1 MPTVFNS
8 NNTASFPR
16 KREEGETEESRSW
29 PGPSS
34 SFVKFIDSLFQGN
47 DEQHL
52 SQKSQRGVTLIELVI
67 FISIVSVAL
76 VSVLGIY
83 LTSSRYS
90 ADPMIRIRTIEL
102 GQSFL
107 EEVLLKSYDD
117 NTPNGGGCVTYA
129 ADSRCVSTAAAN
141 PGLQAEGGENRTT
154 FDDVDDYHN
163 LSYCGNNVASADATC
178 TSACQPMLNA
188 SGTNIATE
196 YAGFGIC
203 VRVAFAGGEMNA
215 VAPGTGTTVLANDA
229 KRIDVIV
236 TDHLNSRMVF
246 SAYRTNF

>member
-1 MPTVFNS
+1 MRTVS
-8 NNTASFPR
+8 NQQ
-16 KREEGETEESRSW
+16 
-29 PGPSS
+29 
-34 SFVKFIDSLFQGN
+34 D
-47 DEQHL
+47 
-52 SQKSQRGVTLIELVI
+52 GVTLIELVI

-76 VSVLGIY
+76 VSVLSIY

-90 ADPMIRIRTIEL
+90 ADPMVRIRSIEL

-107 EEVLLKSYDD
+107 EEILLKGYDD

-129 ADSRCVSTAAAN
+129 ANSRCTSATAAN
-141 PGLQAEGGENRTT
+141 TGLQAEGGENRAT

-163 LSYCGNNVASADATC
+163 LSYCGNNVTSADAAC

-188 SGTNIATE
+188 AGNNIATE
-196 YAGFGIC
+196 YAGFAVCI
-203 VRVAFAGGEMNA
+203 RVAFAGNEMNA
-215 VAPGTGTTVLANDA
+215 VAPGTGTTVLSNDA

-236 TDHLNSRMVF
+236 TDHLQSRMVF

>member
-1 MPTVFNS
+1 MPTVS
-8 NNTASFPR
+8 NR
-16 KREEGETEESRSW
+16 
-29 PGPSS
+29 
-34 SFVKFIDSLFQGN
+34 
-47 DEQHL
+47 
-52 SQKSQRGVTLIELVI
+52 QRGVTLIELVI
-67 FISIVSVAL
+67 YISIVSVAL
-76 VSVLGIY
+76 VAVLGIY

-90 ADPMIRIRTIEL
+90 ADPMIRLRTIEL

-107 EEVLLKSYDD
+107 EEIILKAYDN

-129 ADSRCVSTAAAN
+129 TGSRCASSDAASA
-141 PGLQAEGGENRTT
+141 GLQAEPGENRTT

-163 LSYCGNNVASADATC
+163 ISYCGNNVTSADAAC

-188 SGTNIATE
+188 AGTSIAGE
-196 YAGFGIC
+196 YAGFAVCI
-203 VRVAFAGGEMNA
+203 RVAFAGNELNS

-236 TDHLNSRMVF
+236 TDHLSSRMVF